1 MRMALQAGNRRRGFS
16 LLELIIVTAILL
28 TISALAVPNIVNVVA
43 SVRMRASINTLSGLL
58 QDCRMLAVKHNRLMS
73 THFTVLANGPLAYI
87 KTASA
92 ASTAVD
98 PTDQQVMLGA
108 PVTKLTSL
116 TGTGAPSLALDST
129 FLNFTPDYT
138 HDPTF
143 NSRGLPCFYDSSTGT
158 CLATGFVFYFTDVRA
173 LNQAGWAAVSI
184 SPAGRVKTWVWTG
197 STWSN

>member
-58 QDCRMLAVKHNRLMS
+58 QDCRMLAVKNNRLTS

-87 KTASA
+87 KAAGA
-92 ASTAVD
+92 ASTAVES
-98 PTDQQVMLGA
+98 TDQQVMLGA

-129 FLNFTPDYT
+129 FLNFSPDYAD
-138 HDPTF
+138 DPTF

-173 LNQAGWAAVSI
+173 LNQAG
-184 SPAGRVKTWVWTG
+184 
-197 STWSN
+197 